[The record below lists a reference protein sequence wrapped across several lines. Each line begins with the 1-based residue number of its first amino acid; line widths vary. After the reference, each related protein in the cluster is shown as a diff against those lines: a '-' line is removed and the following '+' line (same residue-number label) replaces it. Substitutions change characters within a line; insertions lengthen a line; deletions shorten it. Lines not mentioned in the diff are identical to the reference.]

1 MCSVLWRLS
10 SNLLSLIIKPQVV
23 GGDKGAG
30 SQEKGGVQSGGVREM
45 GDRSR
50 WKARLLSGMGSM
62 RTCL

>member
-23 GGDKGAG
+23 GGDKEAG
-30 SQEKGGVQSGGVREM
+30 SQEKKGGRGQSGGIGEM

-50 WKARLLSGMGSM
+50 WEARLLSGWEA
-62 RTCL
+62 

>member
-30 SQEKGGVQSGGVREM
+30 SQEKKGGGGGSRE
-45 GDRSR
+45 GYGR
-50 WKARLLSGMGSM
+50 WEIGVDGKQGY
-62 RTCL
+62 